1 MGSACA
7 AGAVEP
13 SHVLTAMGR
22 RPAEA
27 RSSLRISLGWSTTP
41 KEIAHAAE
49 IITRVWRRV
58 ASAEPAR
65 AIEAAV

>member
-22 RPAEA
+22 SAAEA
-27 RSSLRISLGWSTTP
+27 RSSLRISLGWSTTAND
-41 KEIAHAAE
+41 IAHATE
-49 IITRVWRRV
+49 IIPRVWRRV
-58 ASAEPAR
+58 ANAEPAFD
-65 AIEAAV
+65 AEALR